1 MAGVVSGEFFGK
13 QTEASKRKSLIV
25 SNYFSAWAKIMTS
38 GKIDARRIN
47 YLDLFAGPGQYDDG
61 SKSTPLLILDQVLN
75 SQVLRVRTK
84 MYFNDW
90 DATNIERLRKLFSN
104 IDISPLSQKPE
115 ITNHDAAEYGTAIAR
130 AVVGYPTLS
139 FVDPFGYRGVTQ
151 DLLGQLIT
159 PFGSDCIFFFNYNE
173 IQRHINNPK
182 VSDHMMALFGVRRA
196 DQLRELLAEND
207 FTDKEEA
214 ILSLTAAAMRDVGG
228 KHILFFRFR
237 DKDDSRTS
245 HHLAFISKNERGY
258 NIMKEIMA
266 KASSSVNKG
275 VASLTYNK
283 QAEIPKERQL
293 SMFEED
299 PIETLKTILL
309 TRFSGQ
315 TVMVGKLP
323 GLHSE
328 LAPMEAHNY
337 VLSNYKAALKQLEA
351 EGKLQ
356 TSRPQ
361 RRFDTLA
368 DEILIYFP
376 NQS

>member
-1 MAGVVSGEFFGK
+1 
-13 QTEASKRKSLIV
+13 
-25 SNYFSAWAKIMTS
+25 
-38 GKIDARRIN
+38 
-47 YLDLFAGPGQYDDG
+47 
-61 SKSTPLLILDQVLN
+61 
-75 SQVLRVRTK
+75 
-84 MYFNDW
+84 
-90 DATNIERLRKLFSN
+90 
-104 IDISPLSQKPE
+104 
-115 ITNHDAAEYGTAIAR
+115 
-130 AVVGYPTLS
+130 
-139 FVDPFGYRGVTQ
+139 
-151 DLLGQLIT
+151 
-159 PFGSDCIFFFNYNE
+159 
-173 IQRHINNPK
+173 
-182 VSDHMMALFGVRRA
+182 
-196 DQLRELLAEND
+196 
-207 FTDKEEA
+207 
-214 ILSLTAAAMRDVGG
+214 
-228 KHILFFRFR
+228 
-237 DKDDSRTS
+237 
-245 HHLAFISKNERGY
+245 
-258 NIMKEIMA
+258 MKEIMA